1 MHGKQDELSYLYSRM
16 RSKSARNTFAGADQ
30 IIHHFQQ
37 QYSYFNY
44 SLSWLIVQRK
54 KAISGLLVD
63 ERTGVY
69 RSIGARCGA
78 VGGGVLLLK
87 LVKVVVLS

>member
-1 MHGKQDELSYLYSRM
+1 MGIQDEVSYLYSRM
-16 RSKSARNTFAGADQ
+16 RRKSARSAFAGADQ
-30 IIHHFQQ
+30 IIHHFQW
-37 QYSYFNY
+37 QYSCFNY

-54 KAISGLLVD
+54 KAISGLFLD

-69 RSIGARCGA
+69 RSTGARCGA

>member
-1 MHGKQDELSYLYSRM
+1 MGIQDEVSSLYSRM
-16 RSKSARNTFAGADQ
+16 RRKSARSAFAGADH
-30 IIHHFQQ
+30 IIHHFQW
-37 QYSYFNY
+37 QYSCFND
-44 SLSWLIVQRK
+44 SLSWSIVQRK
-54 KAISGLLVD
+54 KAISGLILD

>member
-1 MHGKQDELSYLYSRM
+1 MGRQDEVSSLYSRM
-16 RSKSARNTFAGADQ
+16 RRKSARSAFARADH
-30 IIHHFQQ
+30 IIHHFQW
-37 QYSYFNY
+37 QYSCFNE
-44 SLSWLIVQRK
+44 SLSWLNVKRN
-54 KAISGLLVD
+54 KAISGLLLD